1 MRHCAISD
9 FIFYTSFDCPNE
21 PTFILSRSCTNEY
34 YGANGPCCKVDDG
47 INYLVNDRPKLFE
60 HIKFILHCDDDEYWR
75 ADQTLKWLAAVQNSG
90 INHFPII
97 ANGDPYTL
105 RPLNPGLWGWDNCKE
120 VKAGGWYQPMMI
132 NHAAL
137 EKMGRAVKAYGL
149 KATCKGFDVTH
160 DVGVGP
166 FAWQLGLNHIFIPGI
181 KGFFFSFFKYSYI
194 TSPYFSLD
202 NHSLT
207 SCLEGGGDKGFQPAR
222 LAVHYL
228 KPHDKEDYCNDEKRW
243 PASDRYNQTIALGC
257 GSVER
262 RGPFHNTTKYPA
274 HRDNYD
280 MYEYFRDHGQDIVVA
295 KVRLHIHSNSD
306 TCRNTTA
313 YAHDMYYYN

>member
-21 PTFILSRSCTNEY
+21 PTFILSRNCTNEY

-97 ANGDPYTL
+97 ANGDPYTV
-105 RPLNPGLWGWDNCKE
+105 RPLNPE
-120 VKAGGWYQPMMI
+120 
-132 NHAAL
+132 
-137 EKMGRAVKAYGL
+137 
-149 KATCKGFDVTH
+149 
-160 DVGVGP
+160 
-166 FAWQLGLNHIFIPGI
+166 
-181 KGFFFSFFKYSYI
+181 
-194 TSPYFSLD
+194 
-202 NHSLT
+202 
-207 SCLEGGGDKGFQPAR
+207 PAR

-228 KPHDKEDYCNDEKRW
+228 KPFDEEDYCNEEQRW
-243 PASDRYNQTIALGC
+243 PASDRYNQVLALGC

-262 RGPFHNTTKYPA
+262 RGPFHNTTKHPTHA
-274 HRDNYD
+274 DNYD
-280 MYEYFRDHGQDIVVA
+280 MFEYFRDHGKDIVVG
-295 KVRLHIHSNSD
+295 KVRRLEQEQLQYSVSIMTD
-306 TCRNTTA
+306 
-313 YAHDMYYYN
+313 

>member
-9 FIFYTSFDCPNE
+9 FINYTSFDCPNDE
-21 PTFILSRSCTNEY
+21 PTFILSRNSTNEY

-97 ANGDPYTL
+97 ANGDPYTT
-105 RPLNPGLWGWDNCKE
+105 RPLNPGLWGWDNCLE
-120 VKAGGWYQPMMI
+120 VRTGGWYQPMMI

-137 EKMGRAVKAYGL
+137 EKMRHAVRQYGL
-149 KATCKGFDVTH
+149 KATCNGFTVTH

-166 FAWQLGLNHIFIPGI
+166 FVWQLGLNHIFIPGI
-181 KGFFFSFFKYSYI
+181 QGGFSGVKTF
-194 TSPYFSLD
+194 TPV
-202 NHSLT
+202 
-207 SCLEGGGDKGFQPAR
+207 R

-228 KPHDKEDYCNDEKRW
+228 KPFDDEDYCHEEKKW
-243 PASDRYNQTIALGC
+243 PASHRYNQTIALGC
-257 GSVER
+257 GSVDR
-262 RGPFHNTTKYPA
+262 RGPFHNTTKHPDHA
-274 HRDNYD
+274 DNYD
-280 MYEYFRDHGQDIVVA
+280 MFEYFRDHGQDIVVA
-295 KVRLHIHSNSD
+295 QVR
-306 TCRNTTA
+306 
-313 YAHDMYYYN
+313 